1 MSSAFNPAPHRARP
15 REFGIYGASLGFVGT
30 VTGPEQI
37 VVGFTNTIAMAANDS
52 GDIKLTG
59 FGGPATVQLITPTYH
74 PPPTG
79 FN

>member
-1 MSSAFNPAPHRARP
+1 M
-15 REFGIYGASLGFVGT
+15 GT

-37 VVGFTNTIAMAANDS
+37 AVGITSTITMAANDS